1 VLRRRVLSPSSP
13 ASPPLA
19 SGRQLLLA
27 SLPPRRLLSGARLRA
42 LPLTGTRPLLPLSGV
57 PRLPRRRAGKES
69 TGTKRHWGSGVT
81 VA

>member
-1 VLRRRVLSPSSP
+1 MLSPSSP
-13 ASPPLA
+13 VSPPLA

-27 SLPPRRLLSGARLRA
+27 SLPRRRLLSGARPRA

-57 PRLPRRRAGKES
+57 PRLLRRRAGRES
-69 TGTKRHWGSGVT
+69 IGIKRHWGSGVT